1 MTALFTSVAVV
12 ALASFLLTTN
22 GFKLAPS
29 TRVSNNL
36 DFRARQLPLS
46 ILRRGDVY
54 SLNARKSK
62 RGDNSDSNDDEAQWD
77 ENPEAADNQMIL
89 HGEDDVISVD
99 EWASKT
105 TPLGGQ

>member
-1 MTALFTSVAVV
+1 MTALFALITAT

-29 TRVSNNL
+29 TRTSNNL
-36 DFRARQLPLS
+36 DFRARHIPSS
-46 ILRRGDVY
+46 IIRRGDVY
-54 SLNARKSK
+54 SLCARKSK
-62 RGDNSDSNDDEAQWD
+62 RGEQSDSNDDEAQWD
-77 ENPEAADNQMIL
+77 EKPEAADNQMIL